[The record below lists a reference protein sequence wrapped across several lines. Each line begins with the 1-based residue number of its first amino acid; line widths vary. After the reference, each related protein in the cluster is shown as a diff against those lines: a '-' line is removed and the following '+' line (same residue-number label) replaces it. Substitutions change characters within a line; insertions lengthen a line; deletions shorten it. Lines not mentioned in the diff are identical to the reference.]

1 MGQRERCAYEHSGII
16 DDDSPVLASRL
27 EVQAGCHNY
36 QQIVFAQH
44 TIKKTLFLQLEGS
57 LTASSLAKKVLTM
70 KVLTMKVDVRHTVC
84 LCSLCAS
91 LKEPYPVDSLLEP
104 DN

>member
-16 DDDSPVLASRL
+16 GDDSPVLASRL

-44 TIKKTLFLQLEGS
+44 TIKKNTVPTIRRIADSEF
-57 LTASSLAKKVLTM
+57 ASQKSPDDESPDDESRCPAHCMLVF
-70 KVLTMKVDVRHTVC
+70 
-84 LCSLCAS
+84 SLCVA
-91 LKEPYPVDSLLEP
+91 
-104 DN
+104 